1 MKKTVLITGASS
13 GIGRSAVLEFAK
25 QGWQVA
31 ATMRNPEKENEL
43 QNLNDVHLFS
53 LDVTDEN
60 SVKSAFVSIIQKFG
74 KLDAVV
80 NNAGYGVDGVFEAM
94 TDEVIE
100 KQYNT
105 NVFGLMRVTREAIKH
120 MRENQGGN
128 IVQVSS
134 MGGRI
139 AFPLFSIYH
148 GTKWAVE
155 GFTESL
161 QYEVEQFNIRLKLIE
176 PGAIKTEFY
185 GRSRTFVQPDYTKA
199 YDAFVKNA
207 DKIREEAGDKGDT
220 ADKVAKAI
228 VKAASDKSGKLRY
241 PVGNPA
247 PAILLLRRII
257 PFSWWKGIVKMT
269 YKMK

>member
-13 GIGRSAVLEFAK
+13 GIGKAAALEFAQ

-31 ATMRNPEKENEL
+31 ATMREPEKESAFKNVA
-43 QNLNDVHLFS
+43 NVHLFA
-53 LDVTDEN
+53 LDVTDEK
-60 SVKSAFVSIIQKFG
+60 SVQSTFKLVIEKFG

-94 TDEVIE
+94 SDEIIE

-120 MRENQGGN
+120 MREQKGGN
-128 IVQVSS
+128 IVQISS

-185 GRSRTFVQPDYTKA
+185 GRSRTFVQPNYTDDYK
-199 YDAFVKNA
+199 AFVNNA
-207 DKIREEAGDKGDT
+207 DRIRHDAGQNGDT
-220 ADKVAKAI
+220 AEKVAKTI
-228 VKAASDKSGKLRY
+228 VKAASDQSGKLRF

-247 PAILLLRRII
+247 PAILLLRRLI
-257 PFSWWKGIVKMT
+257 PFSMWKAIVKMT
-269 YKMK
+269 YKNK